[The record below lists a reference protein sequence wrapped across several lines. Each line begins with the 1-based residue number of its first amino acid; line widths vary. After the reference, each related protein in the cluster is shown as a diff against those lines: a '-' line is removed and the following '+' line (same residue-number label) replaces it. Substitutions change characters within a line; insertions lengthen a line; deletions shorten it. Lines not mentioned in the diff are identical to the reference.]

1 MNKIYKVIWSKAR
14 QCYVVA
20 SELARRS
27 GKKSAAVLAVAACTM
42 SIWGGQT
49 ALAAG
54 TVSGGVSNTASG
66 GDSSVSGG
74 V

>member
-1 MNKIYKVIWSKAR
+1 MNKIYKVVWSKAR

-42 SIWGGQT
+42 SIWGGKRHWQLPCLPHT
-49 ALAAG
+49 RKMG
-54 TVSGGVSNTASG
+54 SRTIMTIRRG
-66 GDSSVSGG
+66 
-74 V
+74 